1 MGKYTAQMESL
12 TESVVASRR
21 DCIQTVNGM
30 LSETVNGMLSEFG
43 RAQASMAEQQKSSL
57 AAGCKA
63 RVKQVDSMRE
73 KHREGQLHMGRNLR
87 RELAEA
93 TNQISISLASIRA
106 SNAKDHAAMAN
117 AQQKQFAESGPARLK
132 VNSALTKV
140 NGALMSEFKVL
151 HQNMAQAQ
159 SQNLQSFTL
168 GIRNEIDV
176 MLDGFKQA
184 HADMAGSLRERLSAD
199 IAKIRR
205 EVTELKRGSNEAQS
219 ELRDDLQAAAQIWK
233 SRNGRGATMP
243 AQASS
248 KAESVSAK
256 AESAPAKAESA
267 PAKAESAPAKAES
280 GSFGARSAR
289 PETVA
294 KSQPSKRGSEMSDE
308 ERVLQVVRENPGGI
322 SATQIGEQVSLPSM
336 AVGKLM
342 KELIEEGKAQ
352 RLKGT
357 RLFTPTEGA
366 R

>member
-1 MGKYTAQMESL
+1 MGKYTEQMASL

-63 RVKQVDSMRE
+63 RVKQVDSMRQE
-73 KHREGQLHMGRNLR
+73 HREDQFHMGRNLR

-106 SNAKDHAAMAN
+106 GNAKDHVAMAN
-117 AQQKQFAESGPARLK
+117 AQQKQFAESGPARVK
-132 VNSALTKV
+132 ANDALVKV

-159 SQNLQSFTL
+159 LQNLKSFAL
-168 GIRNEIDV
+168 GIRNETGV

-184 HADMAGSLRERLSAD
+184 HADMAGSLRERLRAD
-199 IAKIRR
+199 TATIRR
-205 EVTELKRGSNEAQS
+205 DVTELKRGANEAQS

-233 SRNGRGATMP
+233 NRNGRGATMP
-243 AQASS
+243 TQASA
-248 KAESVSAK
+248 KVEGGSV
-256 AESAPAKAESA
+256 
-267 PAKAESAPAKAES
+267 
-280 GSFGARSAR
+280 GARSAR
-289 PETVA
+289 PETEA
-294 KSQPSKRGSEMSDE
+294 KSQPSKHGSEMSDE
-308 ERVLQVVRENPGGI
+308 ERVLQVVRESPSGI

-336 AVGKLM
+336 GVGKIM
-342 KELIEEGKAQ
+342 KELIEEGKAH
-352 RLKGT
+352 RLTGT
-357 RLFTPTEGA
+357 RLFTPTKGA